1 MSSPPLVLL
10 KLGGS
15 LITDKTAIRVVR
27 REILRSLAAE
37 IATAVRDGH
46 RLVVAHGSGSFGHPE
61 AAAAGLEEGIDGR
74 SQLPGVVRTQEAAR
88 ELHREVLEALS
99 EAGAP
104 PFSLLPGSLLV
115 SESGVPANLFPEP
128 VLLALSIKLL
138 PVLCGD
144 VVLDRDRG
152 VSICST
158 ESLFLALA
166 NRLAVD
172 EEPIARAVW
181 LGSTDGVYGPD
192 GATIERLGRATWES
206 LEITSRAPEG
216 VDVTGG
222 IGLRVEAALA
232 LADLGI
238 PSVICNGRRPEN
250 ILPALAGERAGGTLV
265 PGATP

>member
-15 LITDKTAIRVVR
+15 LITDKAGDRVVR
-27 REILRSLAAE
+27 EDLLEALAEE
-37 IATAVRDGH
+37 IAGAVRDGH
-46 RLVVAHGSGSFGHPE
+46 RLVVGHGSGSFGHPR
-61 AAAAGLEEGIDGR
+61 AAAAGLDEGIDR
-74 SQLPGVVRTQEAAR
+74 RAQLPGVFRTQEATR
-88 ELHREVLEALS
+88 ELHRQVLTALCD
-99 EAGAP
+99 AGVP

-158 ESLFLALA
+158 ESVFLALA
-166 NRLAVD
+166 NRLVID
-172 EEPIARAVW
+172 QEPIARAVW
-181 LGSTDGVYGPD
+181 LGSTDGVYDAD
-192 GATIERLGRATWES
+192 GNTVPELDRARWES
-206 LEITSRAPEG
+206 LETRSTATEG

-222 IGLRVEAALA
+222 IVLRVEAALA
-232 LADLGI
+232 LAALGI

-250 ILPALAGERAGGTLV
+250 LLPALSGDRAGGTLV
-265 PGATP
+265 PEVTP